1 MATKAKAEKL
11 AAPLTWQHPTGR
23 VPESVLIVAL
33 GPTKLDLLEMTSA
46 HQPAPLLMDCDEV
59 WGLNGGVNHYAG
71 RMAYDVLWVMDHL
84 EGEARREPQYMEH
97 ITRWLDRFGAPLI
110 TSQRGDWMS
119 ETESGS
125 GWPPIYEYPI
135 DLVLSNVGDSNAY
148 FHNSIPYL
156 LAYALTIGVKRLV
169 IWGADYSHERSKRR
183 EDDRANAEYWV
194 GFCRARGMEIWL
206 PETTTLCN
214 QNRGL
219 WFYGYRDQPEL
230 PARRAA

>member
-1 MATKAKAEKL
+1 
-11 AAPLTWQHPTGR
+11 
-23 VPESVLIVAL
+23 
-33 GPTKLDLLEMTSA
+33 
-46 HQPAPLLMDCDEV
+46 MDCDEV
-59 WGLNGGVNHYAG
+59 CGLNGGVNHYAG

-84 EGEARREPQYMEH
+84 EGEARREPRYMEYMQ
-97 ITRWLDRFGAPLI
+97 RWLDRHCAPLI
-110 TSQRGDWMS
+110 TSQRGDWLS
-119 ETESGS
+119 HQFRLADQYPDVKA
-125 GWPPIYEYPI
+125 PPIYEYPL
-135 DLVLSNVGDSNAY
+135 DLVLSTVGDSNAY

-230 PARRAA
+230 PSARRAA